1 MPPRKTDDA
10 SPEPEP
16 ETPSPAAEGALPAV
30 TPAPAPPAPAGRKP
44 LPGESSDPHVHW
56 LLAVRQTHAVTLRAG
71 ANPPNREAAERAM
84 ADIDRELA
92 ELGYETEA

>member
-1 MPPRKTDDA
+1 MPDKPTQA
-10 SPEPEP
+10 
-16 ETPSPAAEGALPAV
+16 TPPPV